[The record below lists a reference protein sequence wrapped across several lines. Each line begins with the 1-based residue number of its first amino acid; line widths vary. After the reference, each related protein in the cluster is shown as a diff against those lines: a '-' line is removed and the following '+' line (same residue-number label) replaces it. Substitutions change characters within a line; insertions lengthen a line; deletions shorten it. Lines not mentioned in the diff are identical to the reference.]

1 MGRMEWLEDTN
12 FVRNKHFQVTQD
24 TIKKCTASFLLKA
37 FKQNSIHRRLVYTV
51 PKVPSNSKIPFIF

>member
-12 FVRNKHFQVTQD
+12 FGQSKNFQVTQD

-37 FKQNSIHRRLVYTV
+37 FKQNSIRRLVYTV
-51 PKVPSNSKIPFIF
+51 TKVPSNSKISFIF